1 MVSGEATS
9 GLVLISMKNID
20 RKTLISQVKRVV
32 IKIGSSVL
40 TNEYGEISEGMFDEV
55 AREVSSVRSRG
66 VEPVVVSSGAIAA
79 GMKKLRLG
87 EKPRDILMKQAV
99 AACGQST
106 LMWYYEKAFSAFG
119 ERVAQILLT
128 HDALSIRKRFLN
140 ARKTLFTLLEIGI
153 IPIVNENDT
162 LAVEEIVLGDND
174 RLAALIT
181 NLVESDLL
189 ILLSDIDG
197 LYNKDPRNHKDAQLI
212 SVIDEIDKGIEEVA
226 GETIGR
232 TTTGGMKTKIE
243 ASKTAAAFGIPTIIA
258 NGKRLNVLSE
268 IFSGKEIGTLLLPA
282 KERLNSRK
290 HWIAFTLKPS
300 GEIVI
305 DDGAKRAIALLGK
318 SLLPSGI
325 KDIFGDFE
333 IGELVRC
340 VDERGIEVARGLTSY
355 SSDEIR
361 KIAGAKTSDIEKILG
376 YKYSDEVIHR
386 NDLVVMS
393 R

>member
-1 MVSGEATS
+1 
-9 GLVLISMKNID
+9 MKNRD
-20 RKTLISQVKRVV
+20 RKALISQTKRVV

-40 TNEYGEISEGMFDEV
+40 TNEYGEISEGVFDEI
-55 AREVSSVRSRG
+55 AREVSSVKSRG
-66 VEPVVVSSGAIAA
+66 IEPIVVSSGAIAA
-79 GMKKLRLG
+79 GMRKLRLR
-87 EKPRDILMKQAV
+87 EKPRDVLMKQAV

-119 ERVAQILLT
+119 EKVAQILLT

-140 ARKTLFTLLEIGI
+140 ARKTLFTLLEIGV

-162 LAVEEIVLGDND
+162 IAVEEIIFGDND
-174 RLAALIT
+174 KLAALVT
-181 NLVESDLL
+181 NLVEADLL
-189 ILLSDIDG
+189 VLLTDIDG
-197 LYNKDPRNHKDAQLI
+197 LYNKNPRSHADAELI
-212 SVIDEIDKGIEEVA
+212 SVIDEIDKRIEDVA

-232 TTTGGMKTKIE
+232 TTTGGMRTKIE

-258 NGKRLNVLSE
+258 NGKRPNTLSE
-268 IFSGKEIGTLLLPA
+268 IFSGKECGTLLLPA
-282 KERLNSRK
+282 KEKLKSRK

-300 GEIVI
+300 GQIVI
-305 DDGAKRAIALLGK
+305 DDGAKRAIASLGK

-325 KDIFGDFE
+325 KKILGEFE

-340 VDERGIEVARGLTSY
+340 IDESGVEVARGLASY